1 MNRSILKLNQISFS
15 FIDYL
20 LWGMAFLWLIIDSI
34 TGFFISYGVDMPLS
48 QLFKLLLLALV
59 IVRLYKYKTVFLS
72 FYLLLLYLAWY
83 FLHLSLINV
92 DFVSPILLFSKF
104 LSLLFLY
111 AYFRNCIFEF
121 PSKTILY
128 ARNVMVI
135 AWLVVA
141 FNVTVGLMGY
151 GIPSYGEDAEE
162 MGVKGFFFAGNE
174 LGGIMAVLV
183 PFIVYLVLMNLSGIK
198 AILAYI
204 VIILVGVLIGT
215 KSSILVTLLSVI
227 IVPILYMSL
236 AKRLKILFGLAIITF
251 VTFPFLA
258 NMFEEFSIGA
268 LDRWIYFYDTGGI
281 SRLIFSGRD
290 DFWEFKKELFLNSGI
305 MSQLFGIGAEGKFVE
320 RDHLDFLLIF
330 GYAGLIFIVSFFLY
344 LLVTAIRNRH
354 NNSLVKVIIFSDGL
368 VLGIGYMAG
377 HVWFS
382 AMASL
387 YIALLNA
394 FAFVHHDEMLFSK
407 K

>member
-1 MNRSILKLNQISFS
+1 MRRSILKLNQVSFS

-20 LWGMAFLWLIIDSI
+20 LWGMAFLWLIVDSI

-59 IVRLYKYKTVFLS
+59 IVRLYKYKTAFLS
-72 FYLLLLYLAWY
+72 FYLLLLYIAWY

-92 DFVSPILLFSKF
+92 DFVSPMLLLSKF

-111 AYFRNCIFEF
+111 AYFRICIFTF
-121 PSKTILY
+121 PLKTTFY

-141 FNVTVGLMGY
+141 FNVIVGLMGY

-198 AILAYI
+198 AILAYV

-227 IVPILYMSL
+227 IVPILYMSFT
-236 AKRLKILFGLAIITF
+236 KRLRLLFGLVIIAF
-251 VTFPFLA
+251 VAFHFFA
-258 NMFEEFSIGA
+258 DMFEDFSIGA
-268 LDRWIYFYDTGGI
+268 LDRWIYFYDTGGV
-281 SRLIFSGRD
+281 SRLVFSGRD
-290 DFWEFKKELFLNSGI
+290 DFWEFKKELFFNSGI
-305 MSQLFGIGAEGKFVE
+305 VSQLFGIGAEGKFVE

-330 GYAGLIFIVSFFLY
+330 GYFGLVFIVLFFLY
-344 LLVTAIRNRH
+344 LLVVAIRYRH
-354 NNSLVKVIIFSDGL
+354 NNSMVKVIIFSDGL

-394 FAFVHHDEMLFSK
+394 FVFVCYDKVLFGK